1 MNTTLLGQRDLN
13 NERADAVGE
22 GAQPPDACSLS
33 PAPSEAELV
42 RLWEGQRFPT
52 QALVSGDS
60 SPLRVVFRGRP
71 CTGGAGPDFRDAVI
85 ELGGRQVRGD
95 VELHV
100 VASGFHRHGHHRD
113 HAYDNVILHVVFW
126 DDDGENT
133 CLASGRRVP
142 VVALGP
148 WVARR
153 AEELQAWLCRPALW
167 QEPCTSARKRLGAG
181 AVAAILDD
189 AGDCRF
195 QEKATAFAAALAQED
210 GEEILYRGILE
221 ALGYSQNR
229 EPFRLL
235 AQALPWRQLRSYI
248 RAHRPQERVL
258 VAEAILLGRAGFL
271 GPLAGDLS
279 ALPFWSAHRNGMESL
294 ALPWR
299 LVGIRPE
306 NYPTRRLA
314 GAARLLARYLGK
326 GLLAGLLEKVAEASV
341 ERPQALTT
349 ALRVGDGLIG
359 PGRAD
364 EIAVNVVLPFTLA
377 WAQARQDKP
386 LAQAALTLYQRYPKL
401 SSYGILRRLTAAL
414 GRELIAGARRQQ
426 GMLYLF
432 HRYCRQGGCSRC
444 PLAGRV
450 EGQGSGVRGR
460 VSGGPCHRLRVKA
473 G

>member
-1 MNTTLLGQRDLN
+1 
-13 NERADAVGE
+13 
-22 GAQPPDACSLS
+22 
-33 PAPSEAELV
+33 V
-42 RLWEGQRFPT
+42 RLWEGQRFPA
-52 QALVSGDS
+52 QALVGGDG
-60 SPLRVVFRGRP
+60 SPLGVVFRGRP
-71 CTGGAGPDFRDAVI
+71 STGGAGPDFRDAVI
-85 ELGGRQVRGD
+85 ELGGCQVRGD

-100 VASGFHRHGHHRD
+100 LASAFRRHGHHRD
-113 HAYDNVILHVVFW
+113 RAYDNVILHVVFW

-153 AEELQAWLCRPALW
+153 AQELQAWLSHPALW
-167 QEPCTSARKRLGAG
+167 QEPCDSADQRLGAE

-189 AGDCRF
+189 GGDCRF
-195 QEKATAFAAALAQED
+195 LEKAAIFAAALAEED

-235 AQALPWRQLRSYI
+235 ARVIPWRQLRVCI
-248 RAHRPQERVL
+248 QAHPPQERVQ
-258 VAEAILLGRAGFL
+258 VAEGVLLDRAGFL
-271 GPLAGDLS
+271 GPLAGDLG
-279 ALPFWSAHRNGMESL
+279 ALPSCSARRNGVESL

-306 NYPTRRLA
+306 NHPARRLA
-314 GAARLLARYLGK
+314 GAARLLVRYLEE
-326 GLLAGLLEKVAEASV
+326 GLLAGLLEKLAEASV
-341 ERPQALTT
+341 QGPQALTT

-364 EIAVNVVLPFTLA
+364 EMAVNVVLPFTLA

-401 SSYGILRRLTAAL
+401 SPYGILRRLTAAL
-414 GRELIAGARRQQ
+414 GRELTGGARRQQ
-426 GMLYLF
+426 GMLHLF
-432 HRYCRQGGCSRC
+432 HRYCRQGGCNRC
-444 PLAGRV
+444 PLA
-450 EGQGSGVRGR
+450 
-460 VSGGPCHRLRVKA
+460 
-473 G
+473 

>member
-1 MNTTLLGQRDLN
+1 MSTTLLGRRALN
-13 NERADAVGE
+13 NERADAANE
-22 GAQPPDACSLS
+22 GAQSPDPRPLV

-42 RLWEGQRFPT
+42 RLWEGQRFPA
-52 QALVSGDS
+52 QALVSGDT

-85 ELGGRQVRGD
+85 ELRGQRVRGD

-100 VASGFHRHGHHRD
+100 LASAFRRHGHHHD

-153 AEELQAWLCRPALW
+153 AEELQAWLCRPPLW
-167 QEPCTSARKRLGAG
+167 QEPCCSANQRLGTE

-189 AGDCRF
+189 AGDRRF
-195 QEKATAFAAALAQED
+195 QEKAGTFAAALTEED
-210 GEEILYRGILE
+210 GEELLYRGILE

-235 AQALPWRQLRSYI
+235 ARALPWRQLRSCI
-248 RAHRPQERVL
+248 RGCPPQERVL
-258 VAEAILLGRAGFL
+258 AAESVLLGRAGFAGL
-271 GPLAGDLS
+271 LAGDPG
-279 ALPFWSAHRNGMESL
+279 ALLPWSADRNGVESV

-306 NYPTRRLA
+306 NHPARRLA
-314 GAARLLARYLGK
+314 GAARLLVRYLGK
-326 GLLAGLLEKVAEASV
+326 GLLTGLLEKVAEASG
-341 ERPQALTT
+341 ERPQVLTT
-349 ALRVGDGLIG
+349 ALRVDAGLIG

-364 EIAVNVVLPFTLA
+364 EMAVNVALPFTLA
-377 WAQARQDKP
+377 WAQARQDKR
-386 LAQAALTLYQRYPKL
+386 LAQAALTLYQHYPKL
-401 SSYGILRRLTAAL
+401 SPYGILRRLTAAL
-414 GRELIAGARRQQ
+414 GRELTAGARRQQ
-426 GMLYLF
+426 GMLRLF
-432 HRYCRQGGCSRC
+432 HRYCCQGDCNRC
-444 PLAGRV
+444 PLA
-450 EGQGSGVRGR
+450 
-460 VSGGPCHRLRVKA
+460 
-473 G
+473 

>member
-1 MNTTLLGQRDLN
+1 LSTTLQAQRGLDN
-13 NERADAVGE
+13 RRADGANE
-22 GAQPPDACSLS
+22 GAQPSGAPSLS

-42 RLWEGQRFPT
+42 RLWEGQRFPA
-52 QALVSGDS
+52 QALVSGDG
-60 SPLRVVFRGRP
+60 SPLGVVFRGRP
-71 CTGGAGPDFRDAVI
+71 STGSAGPDFRDAVI
-85 ELGGRQVRGD
+85 ELGDRQVRGD

-100 VASGFHRHGHHRD
+100 LASSFRRHGHHRD
-113 HAYDNVILHVVFW
+113 RAYDNVILHVVFW

-153 AEELQAWLCRPALW
+153 AQELQAWLSHPALW
-167 QEPCTSARKRLGAG
+167 QEPCDSANQRLGAE

-195 QEKATAFAAALAQED
+195 GEKAAIFVAALAEED

-235 AQALPWRQLRSYI
+235 ARALPWRQLRACI
-248 RAHRPQERVL
+248 WARPPQERVL
-258 VAEAILLGRAGFL
+258 AAEAVLLGRAGFL
-271 GPLAGDLS
+271 GPLAGEVGAIQS
-279 ALPFWSAHRNGMESL
+279 SSAHGNGVELL
-294 ALPWR
+294 ALPWH
-299 LVGIRPE
+299 LAGIRPE
-306 NYPTRRLA
+306 NHPARRLA
-314 GAARLLARYLGK
+314 GAGRLFVRYVGE
-326 GLLAGLLEKVAEASV
+326 GLLVGLLEKVAEASV
-341 ERPQALTT
+341 QGPPALTT

-364 EIAVNVVLPFTLA
+364 EMAVNVVLPFTLA

-386 LAQAALTLYQRYPKL
+386 LAQAALALYQRYPRL
-401 SSYGILRRLTAAL
+401 SPYGILRRLTAAL
-414 GRELIAGARRQQ
+414 GRELTGGARRQQ
-426 GMLYLF
+426 GMLHLF

-444 PLAGRV
+444 PLA
-450 EGQGSGVRGR
+450 
-460 VSGGPCHRLRVKA
+460 
-473 G
+473 

>member
-1 MNTTLLGQRDLN
+1 LGQRGLKN
-13 NERADAVGE
+13 KRADAANE
-22 GAQPPDACSLS
+22 GAQPSDVRSLS

-42 RLWEGQRFPT
+42 RLWEGQRFPP
-52 QALVSGDS
+52 QALVSGDGA
-60 SPLRVVFRGRP
+60 PLRVVFRGRS
-71 CTGGAGPDFRDAVI
+71 CSGGAGPDFRDGVI
-85 ELGGRQVRGD
+85 EFRGRRVRGD

-100 VASGFHRHGHHRD
+100 LASGFRRHGHHRD

-126 DDDGENT
+126 DDDGEST

-167 QEPCTSARKRLGAG
+167 QEPCSSARKRLGAE

-195 QEKATAFAAALAQED
+195 QEKAATFATALAQED
-210 GEEILYRGILE
+210 GEEILYRGILD

-229 EPFRLL
+229 GPFRLL
-235 AQALPWRQLRSYI
+235 AQALPWRQLRPCI
-248 RAHRPQERVL
+248 RGHPSQERVL
-258 VAEAILLGRAGFL
+258 AAEAILLGRAGFL
-271 GPLAGDLS
+271 GPLTGDL
-279 ALPFWSAHRNGMESL
+279 G

-299 LVGIRPE
+299 LAGIRPE
-306 NYPTRRLA
+306 NHPARRLA
-314 GAARLLARYLGK
+314 GAAGLLVRYLGK
-326 GLLAGLLEKVAEASV
+326 GLLAGLLEKVGEASV
-341 ERPQALTT
+341 GGPRALTT
-349 ALRVGDGLIG
+349 ALRVDDGLIG

-401 SSYGILRRLTAAL
+401 SPYGILRRLTAVL

-444 PLAGRV
+444 PLA
-450 EGQGSGVRGR
+450 
-460 VSGGPCHRLRVKA
+460 
-473 G
+473 

>member
-1 MNTTLLGQRDLN
+1 MNMTLLRQRGLN
-13 NERADAVGE
+13 SERADAANE
-22 GAQPPDACSLS
+22 GAQPPDSRPLS

-42 RLWEGQRFPT
+42 RLWEGQRFPP
-52 QALVSGDS
+52 QALVSGDGA
-60 SPLRVVFRGRP
+60 PLRVVFRGRS
-71 CTGGAGPDFRDAVI
+71 CSGGAGPDFRDAVI
-85 ELGGRQVRGD
+85 ELRGGRVRGD

-100 VASGFHRHGHHRD
+100 LASGFRRHGHHRD

-133 CLASGRRVP
+133 CLASGRRIP

-167 QEPCTSARKRLGAG
+167 QEPCSSARKRLGAE

-189 AGDCRF
+189 AGDRRF
-195 QEKATAFAAALAQED
+195 QEKAAIFATALTEED

-235 AQALPWRQLRSYI
+235 ARALPWRQLRARI
-248 RAHRPQERVL
+248 RAHPPQERVL
-258 VAEAILLGRAGFL
+258 AAEAIILGRAGFL
-271 GPLAGDLS
+271 GDAAREQGALQPYRAELAERWRACSGPEAHPPSWRLAG
-279 ALPFWSAHRNGMESL
+279 M
-294 ALPWR
+294 
-299 LVGIRPE
+299 RPE
-306 NYPTRRLA
+306 NHPARRLA
-314 GAARLLARYLGK
+314 GAARLLVHYLGK

-341 ERPQALTT
+341 EGPRALTT
-349 ALRVGDGLIG
+349 ALRADAGLIG

-401 SSYGILRRLTAAL
+401 PPYGILRRLTAAL
-414 GRELIAGARRQQ
+414 GRELTAGARRQQ
-426 GMLYLF
+426 GILYLF
-432 HRYCRQGGCSRC
+432 HRYCRQGGCNRC
-444 PLAGRV
+444 PLA
-450 EGQGSGVRGR
+450 
-460 VSGGPCHRLRVKA
+460 
-473 G
+473 

>member
-1 MNTTLLGQRDLN
+1 M
-13 NERADAVGE
+13 
-22 GAQPPDACSLS
+22 
-33 PAPSEAELV
+33 

-52 QALVSGDS
+52 QALVSGDG
-60 SPLRVVFRGRP
+60 SPLGVVFRGRP
-71 CTGGAGPDFRDAVI
+71 AAGGAGPDFRDAVI
-85 ELGGRQVRGD
+85 ELGGRQVQGD

-100 VASGFHRHGHHRD
+100 LASAFRRHGHHRD
-113 HAYDNVILHVVFW
+113 RAYDNVILHVVFW

-153 AEELQAWLCRPALW
+153 AQELQAWLSHPALW
-167 QEPCTSARKRLGAG
+167 QEPCGSADQRLGAE

-195 QEKATAFAAALAQED
+195 GEKAAIFGAALAEED

-235 AQALPWRQLRSYI
+235 AQALPWRQLRACM
-248 RAHRPQERVL
+248 RAQPPQERVL
-258 VAEAILLGRAGFL
+258 AAEGVLLGRAGFL
-271 GPLAGDLS
+271 GSLAEDLA
-279 ALPFWSAHRNGMESL
+279 ALPSWSAHRNGVESL

-299 LVGIRPE
+299 LAGIRPE
-306 NYPTRRLA
+306 NHPARRLA
-314 GAARLLARYLGK
+314 GAARLLVRYLGE
-326 GLLAGLLEKVAEASV
+326 GLLVGLLERVAEASA
-341 ERPQALTT
+341 RGPQALAT

-377 WAQARQDKP
+377 WAEARQDKP
-386 LAQAALTLYQRYPKL
+386 LAQAALMLYQRYPRL
-401 SSYGILRRLTAAL
+401 SPYGILRRLTAAL
-414 GRELIAGARRQQ
+414 GRELTGGARRQQ
-426 GMLYLF
+426 GMLHLF
-432 HRYCRQGGCSRC
+432 HCYCRQGGCSRC
-444 PLAGRV
+444 PLA
-450 EGQGSGVRGR
+450 
-460 VSGGPCHRLRVKA
+460 
-473 G
+473 

>member
-1 MNTTLLGQRDLN
+1 LSTTLLGRRRLD
-13 NERADAVGE
+13 NERAEAANE
-22 GAQPPDACSLS
+22 RAQPSDARSLS
-33 PAPSEAELV
+33 PVPSEAELA

-100 VASGFHRHGHHRD
+100 LASAFRRHGHHRD
-113 HAYDNVILHVVFW
+113 HAYDSVILHVVLW
-126 DDDGENT
+126 DDDGGNT

-153 AEELQAWLCRPALW
+153 AGELQAWLCRPPLW
-167 QEPCTSARKRLGAG
+167 QEPCCSANQRLGAE

-189 AGDCRF
+189 AGDRRF
-195 QEKATAFAAALAQED
+195 QEKAAAFAAALAEED
-210 GEEILYRGILE
+210 GEEVLYRGILE

-229 EPFRLL
+229 EPFHLL
-235 AQALPWRQLRSYI
+235 AQALPWRQLRPCI
-248 RAHRPQERVL
+248 RAHPPQERVL
-258 VAEAILLGRAGFL
+258 AAEAMLLGKAGFL
-271 GPLAGDLS
+271 GPSAEAIGALS
-279 ALPFWSAHRNGMESL
+279 SWAARRSGVESL

-299 LVGIRPE
+299 LVGIRPG
-306 NYPTRRLA
+306 NQPARRLA
-314 GAARLLARYLGK
+314 GAARLLVRYVGR

-341 ERPQALTT
+341 KGPQALTT
-349 ALRVGDGLIG
+349 ALRVDDGLVG
-359 PGRAD
+359 PGRAE

-377 WAQARQDKP
+377 WAQTRQYKP
-386 LAQAALTLYQRYPKL
+386 LAQVALTLYQHYPKL

-414 GRELIAGARRQQ
+414 GRELTAGARRQQ
-426 GMLYLF
+426 GMLHLF
-432 HRYCRQGGCSRC
+432 HRYCRQGGCNRC

-450 EGQGSGVRGR
+450 EGQGSGGKYSAGLAI
-460 VSGGPCHRLRVKA
+460 VSE
-473 G
+473 

>member
-1 MNTTLLGQRDLN
+1 MNTTLLGQRGLD
-13 NERADAVGE
+13 NERADAANE
-22 GAQPPDACSLS
+22 GAQPPDCHSLS

-42 RLWEGQRFPT
+42 RLWEGQRFPS
-52 QALVSGDS
+52 QALVSGDGW
-60 SPLRVVFRGRP
+60 PLQVVFPGRP
-71 CTGGAGPDFRDAVI
+71 CSRGAGPDFRDAVI
-85 ELGGRQVRGD
+85 ELRGRQVRGD

-100 VASGFHRHGHHRD
+100 LASAFRRHGHHRD

-126 DDDGENT
+126 DDSDNT

-167 QEPCTSARKRLGAG
+167 QEPCCGANQRLGAE

-195 QEKATAFAAALAQED
+195 QEKAATFAAALAEED
-210 GEEILYRGILE
+210 GDEVLYRGILE

-235 AQALPWRQLRSYI
+235 ARALPWRQLRPCI
-248 RAHRPQERVL
+248 RAHPPPERVL
-258 VAEAILLGRAGFL
+258 AAEGALLGRAGFL
-271 GPLAGDLS
+271 GPLAGDLG
-279 ALPFWSAHRNGMESL
+279 ALPSWSANKNGVGSPPLSWCL
-294 ALPWR
+294 A
-299 LVGIRPE
+299 GIRPE
-306 NYPTRRLA
+306 NHPARRLA
-314 GAARLLARYLGK
+314 GAARLLVRYLGK
-326 GLLAGLLEKVAEASV
+326 GLLAGLLEKVAEASA
-341 ERPQALTT
+341 EGPRALTT
-349 ALRVGDGLIG
+349 ALRVDDGLIG

-401 SSYGILRRLTAAL
+401 SPYGILRRLTAAL
-414 GRELIAGARRQQ
+414 GPELTAGARRQQ
-426 GMLYLF
+426 GMLHLF
-432 HRYCRQGGCSRC
+432 HRYCRQGGCNRC
-444 PLAGRV
+444 PLA
-450 EGQGSGVRGR
+450 
-460 VSGGPCHRLRVKA
+460 
-473 G
+473 

>member
-1 MNTTLLGQRDLN
+1 LSTALLGQRGLKN
-13 NERADAVGE
+13 KRADAANE
-22 GAQPPDACSLS
+22 GAQPPDGRSLS

-42 RLWEGQRFPT
+42 RLWEGQRFPP
-52 QALVSGDS
+52 QALVSGDGA
-60 SPLRVVFRGRP
+60 PLRVVFRGRS
-71 CTGGAGPDFRDAVI
+71 CSGGAGPDFRDAVI
-85 ELGGRQVRGD
+85 ELRGGRVRGD

-100 VASGFHRHGHHRD
+100 LASGFRRHGHHRD
-113 HAYDNVILHVVFW
+113 HAYDSVILHVVFW

-167 QEPCTSARKRLGAG
+167 QEPCSSARKRLGAE

-195 QEKATAFAAALAQED
+195 QEKAATFAAALAQED

-235 AQALPWRQLRSYI
+235 AQALPWRQLRPCI
-248 RAHRPQERVL
+248 RGHPPQERVL
-258 VAEAILLGRAGFL
+258 AAEAILLGRAGFL
-271 GPLAGDLS
+271 GPLAGDL
-279 ALPFWSAHRNGMESL
+279 G

-299 LVGIRPE
+299 LVGMRPE
-306 NYPTRRLA
+306 NHPARRLA
-314 GAARLLARYLGK
+314 GAAGLLVRYLGK
-326 GLLAGLLEKVAEASV
+326 GLLVGLLEKVAEASA
-341 ERPQALTT
+341 EGPRALTT
-349 ALRVGDGLIG
+349 ALRVDDGLIG

-401 SSYGILRRLTAAL
+401 SPYGILRRLTAVL
-414 GRELIAGARRQQ
+414 GRGLIAGARRQQ

-444 PLAGRV
+444 PLA
-450 EGQGSGVRGR
+450 
-460 VSGGPCHRLRVKA
+460 
-473 G
+473 

>member
-1 MNTTLLGQRDLN
+1 MSTTLLGQRGLN
-13 NERADAVGE
+13 NRRADAANE
-22 GAQPPDACSLS
+22 GAQPPDARSLS

-52 QALVSGDS
+52 QALVSGDGA
-60 SPLRVVFRGRP
+60 PLRVAFRGRS

-85 ELGGRQVRGD
+85 ELGGCRVRGD

-100 VASGFHRHGHHRD
+100 LASAFRRHGHHRD

-153 AEELQAWLCRPALW
+153 AEELQAWLSRPALW
-167 QEPCTSARKRLGAG
+167 QEPCCSAKQRLGAEV
-181 AVAAILDD
+181 VAAILDE

-195 QEKATAFAAALAQED
+195 QGKEATFAAALAEED
-210 GEEILYRGILE
+210 GEETLYRGILE

-235 AQALPWRQLRSYI
+235 ARALPWRQLRACI
-248 RAHRPQERVL
+248 RAHPPQERVL
-258 VAEAILLGRAGFL
+258 AAEGALLGRAGFL
-271 GPLAGDLS
+271 GPLAGDLG
-279 ALPFWSAHRNGMESL
+279 ALPSWAAHGSGVESP

-299 LVGIRPE
+299 LVGMRPE
-306 NYPTRRLA
+306 NHPARRLA
-314 GAARLLARYLGK
+314 GAARLLVRYLGK

-341 ERPQALTT
+341 EGPQTLTT

-386 LAQAALTLYQRYPKL
+386 LAQAAVTLYQRYPKL
-401 SSYGILRRLTAAL
+401 APYGILRRLTTVL

-426 GMLYLF
+426 GMLHLF
-432 HRYCRQGGCSRC
+432 HRYCRRGGCNRC
-444 PLAGRV
+444 PLG
-450 EGQGSGVRGR
+450 
-460 VSGGPCHRLRVKA
+460 
-473 G
+473 